1 MAQKKHSKTN
11 SIDDSFKLNY
21 NVDKN
26 KEIFTISLSH
36 INEKNFKSK
45 QETNENNNTNNEIF
59 KEQEEIEKNYNSTFD
74 ESVSW
79 LKANFFLTDQRL
91 LFGTWDGVFSSIV
104 MSLFGVVMFVRAGW
118 MVANAGIL
126 VSLLIILICFLT
138 ALISLSSAISLCQK
152 CKLNH
157 ESNLNGGVF
166 YLLSSTLGIKVGV
179 SIGLFYSFGQA
190 VNGSLLL
197 TALGESIC
205 KMFKINDNLT
215 KYMSRL
221 IGCTIFLIILGN
233 CFKNKFRNQFEF
245 N

>member
-1 MAQKKHSKTN
+1 MAQNNHTITN
-11 SIDDSFKLNY
+11 SNTDNNFKLNY
-21 NVDKN
+21 YVDKN
-26 KEIFTISLSH
+26 KEIFTISLT
-36 INEKNFKSK
+36 NLM
-45 QETNENNNTNNEIF
+45 NENNNKPNQENENNNVNNEIF
-59 KEQEEIEKNYNSTFD
+59 KEEIEIEKNYSTFD

-126 VSLLIILICFLT
+126 VSLLIIFACFFL
-138 ALISLSSAISLCQK
+138 ALISLSSAISLCEK

-166 YLLSSTLGIKVGV
+166 YLLSTTLGIKVGV

-190 VNGSLLL
+190 VNSSLLL

-205 KMFKINDNLT
+205 KMFKINENLT
-215 KYMSRL
+215 IYMSRFF
-221 IGCTIFLIILGN
+221 GCIIFIIILGN
-233 CFKNKFRNQFEF
+233 AILISDFKI
-245 N
+245 